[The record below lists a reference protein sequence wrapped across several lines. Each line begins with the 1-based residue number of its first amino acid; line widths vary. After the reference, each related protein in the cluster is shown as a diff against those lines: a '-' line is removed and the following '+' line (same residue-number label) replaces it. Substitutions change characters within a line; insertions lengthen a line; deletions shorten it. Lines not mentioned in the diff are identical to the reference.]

1 MKTELSYRPTCY
13 EQLIIDLTK
22 NPDANLLYENY
33 PEFKKRGHSKEEFE
47 AWAAYSKFSL
57 FVTQFGGNDN
67 TKKEYQKAALELLQ
81 KGVSLSDE
89 LNQKWFQASEK
100 IGKNKTF
107 APCEALAAEYVIPQY
122 RFFPEEIAAF
132 KQAEEQGRVKS
143 AVLKYSDRYGQK
155 TAFCYPY
162 LNIPANEGGRPD
174 ILVAFSGHQQTGCWF
189 VEAVYHYLK
198 NKIARYKK
206 EGLNCEKIVDRLLEQ
221 PLYVASLGMTDNQGL
236 TDWNPR
242 FVFRQKH
249 EYGMYFRHM
258 AFGGLPLGLI
268 NKLSMLEVKDTSTE
282 ENIGFIIDTLK
293 HYKLNDVNLILL
305 GYPVYQWRTM
315 VEFAKGFAKRIDVPD
330 VYLRIADI
338 PTKRNAGDI
347 TQTRFLSYDSLEMQG
362 LDLIS
367 NCIANPFRQTEGENA
382 ARFPLPDGGKFPEAM
397 KPLLQLALGYSYKNI
412 PHELCGTNED
422 VALILKL
429 NRSLMLLQHDKGYSG
444 EVQDRQQMQLAIQTN
459 KNLIAAGFT
468 TQELI
473 SQADFLSEKEFYEAL
488 VDLYC

>member
-1 MKTELSYRPTCY
+1 
-13 EQLIIDLTK
+13 
-22 NPDANLLYENY
+22 
-33 PEFKKRGHSKEEFE
+33 
-47 AWAAYSKFSL
+47 
-57 FVTQFGGNDN
+57 
-67 TKKEYQKAALELLQ
+67 
-81 KGVSLSDE
+81 
-89 LNQKWFQASEK
+89 
-100 IGKNKTF
+100 
-107 APCEALAAEYVIPQY
+107 
-122 RFFPEEIAAF
+122 
-132 KQAEEQGRVKS
+132 
-143 AVLKYSDRYGQK
+143 
-155 TAFCYPY
+155 
-162 LNIPANEGGRPD
+162 
-174 ILVAFSGHQQTGCWF
+174 
-189 VEAVYHYLK
+189 
-198 NKIARYKK
+198 
-206 EGLNCEKIVDRLLEQ
+206 
-221 PLYVASLGMTDNQGL
+221 
-236 TDWNPR
+236 
-242 FVFRQKH
+242 
-249 EYGMYFRHM
+249 
-258 AFGGLPLGLI
+258 
-268 NKLSMLEVKDTSTE
+268 MLEVKDTSTE

-473 SQADFLSEKEFYEAL
+473 NQADFLSEKEFYEAL
-488 VDLYC
+488 VDLYY